1 MFKNNKGIDSII
13 GVQTETK
20 GDIKAKGTIRI
31 DGTVEGTIEADWII
45 LGESGHFTG
54 DITTRGVIIGGKVEG
69 RINADE
75 SIEIKPKGHII
86 GDVTTSKLIISEG
99 GILEGHSIM
108 YHENSTVVKF
118 QQKKEDH

>member
-1 MFKNNKGIDSII
+1 MFKNNKGIESII

-20 GDIKAKGTIRI
+20 GDIKTKGTIRI

-45 LGESGHFTG
+45 LGESGHFIG
-54 DITTRGVIIGGKVEG
+54 DITTRGVIVGGKVEG

-75 SIEIKPKGHII
+75 SIELKPKGHII

-108 YHENSTVVKF
+108 HRGNSTVVKF
-118 QQKKEDH
+118 QHKKEDH

>member
-1 MFKNNKGIDSII
+1 MK
-13 GVQTETK
+13 V
-20 GDIKAKGTIRI
+20 KGTIRI
-31 DGTVEGTIEADWII
+31 DGTVEGTLEADWII
-45 LGESGHFTG
+45 LGESGHLKG

-99 GILEGHSIM
+99 GILEGQSIM
-108 YHENSTVVKF
+108 YRENSTVVKF